1 VVPQAD
7 ALESSSVNEVEK
19 YKEAGNTHLHKKRYH
34 LAIESYTC
42 AMNLDPTNPIHHS
55 NRAAAH
61 LYLGEY
67 ARAVEDALRAI
78 QVGSSYI
85 KAYSRLG

>member
-1 VVPQAD
+1 MLPHAE
-7 ALESSSVNEVEK
+7 AIECSSVNEAEK
-19 YKEAGNTHLHKKRYH
+19 YKQAGNIHLRKKRYH

-61 LYLGEY
+61 LYLGEHG
-67 ARAVEDALRAI
+67 RAVEDAMRAI
-78 QVGSSYI
+78 KANPLYL